1 MIEKIEEK
9 ESVGFVV
16 AAASDTVDV
25 IGVADAVVVTV
36 LRKLNGGRW
45 RQHLVAADLYE
56 AE

>member
-16 AAASDTVDV
+16 AAFD
-25 IGVADAVVVTV
+25 GVVTV
-36 LRKLNGGRW
+36 LQKLNGGRW
-45 RQHLVAADLYE
+45 RQHLDLYE

>member
-16 AAASDTVDV
+16 AASDTVDV